1 MMKAIGIGGAGG
13 KLALGLDPEA
23 TLVNVSQT
31 ELSKLHP
38 QHRILAVVHSD
49 HGQVRGSR
57 KNPSIGADAY
67 ASIKREL
74 LRLIPHNLVFSS
86 TGGGTGNGI
95 TGAVLRDLSS
105 QEDVESE
112 EKSMFALVLPCAKLE
127 SAEYVNNTVQFLR
140 GPVSDAIDSG
150 NTGNIFLFSNT
161 LKYDSRLSE
170 AKYNE
175 MILDSM
181 RVFLSVPEKGEAF
194 NLVEGHIDHEDFE
207 LFTSRPYFNHFTY
220 FDFDSGEDFGKQLA
234 ANSNPLL
241 LTPENPIEA
250 LFILEVPSASD
261 STCFYD
267 ILQHFVN
274 INVSPVYSVVEN
286 PERTTPFVTV
296 SMLYSRKP
304 AELVADFNEIAEEH
318 TRAKVRK
325 SLEQNVSLPTLE
337 VNLEREA
344 KQAARQQGGDDS
356 DVLSVLRRIGKL

>member
-1 MMKAIGIGGAGG
+1 MNAIGIGGAGG

-23 TLVNVSQT
+23 TAVNVSQT
-31 ELSKLHP
+31 ELDKLGSQHP
-38 QHRILAVVHSD
+38 LLAVVHSD

-57 KNPSIGADAY
+57 KNPAIGSDAY

-74 LRLIPHNLVFSS
+74 LRMIPHNILFTS

-95 TGAVLRDLSS
+95 TGAVLADLSAR
-105 QEDVESE
+105 EDVPSQD
-112 EKSMFALVLPCAKLE
+112 KTLFVLVLPCARLE
-127 SAEYVNNTVQFLR
+127 SAEFVNNTVQFLR

-150 NTGNIFLFSNT
+150 NTGNIFLFSNS
-161 LKYDSRLSE
+161 LKYDSRLTE

-175 MILDSM
+175 MLLDSL
-181 RVFLSVPEKGEAF
+181 RVFLAVPEKGQEHT
-194 NLVEGHIDHEDFE
+194 LVEGHIDHEDFE

-220 FDFDSGEDFGKQLA
+220 FDYDPEADFGKQLA
-234 ANSNPLL
+234 KNSNPLL
-241 LTPENPIEA
+241 LPPESPIEA
-250 LFILEVPSASD
+250 LFLLEVPASYD

-267 ILQHFVN
+267 ILQYFVG
-274 INVSPVYSVVEN
+274 INVSPVYSVLEN
-286 PERTTPFVTV
+286 PEREKPFLTV
-296 SMLYSRKP
+296 SLLYSRKP

-325 SLEQNVSLPTLE
+325 SLEQNVSLPTME

-344 KQAARQQGGDDS
+344 KQAAKQQGTDDA